1 MKKLLLILLFVCSCS
16 FAQSSYIVDKKG
28 NKSLV
33 RDELTQVIL
42 IDKRISYVNVG
53 KSWEKYIKFEDLDY
67 AFLGLSYLKSFHLN
81 QKKRA
86 KVYFV
91 FAEKEDKKLIGV
103 AITVTSSTSTG
114 RMMSS
119 KTYYELYVIDNSET
133 IIDQIDA
140 TSGGSDENIEL
151 RGKIAPMVRKHFSDC
166 PEVMSKLQKYD
177 VADEE
182 NRTILSFISD
192 TDYIECK

>member
-1 MKKLLLILLFVCSCS
+1 MKNIVLFFLFITSFS

-33 RDELTQVIL
+33 RDDQTEVLL

-53 KSWEKYIKFEDLDY
+53 KSWEKYIKFENLDY

-81 QKKRA
+81 QKKKA

-103 AITVTSSTSTG
+103 AITMVSTTATGSIVSTK
-114 RMMSS
+114 SF
-119 KTYYELYVIDNSET
+119 YELYVIDNNET
-133 IIDQIDA
+133 VLDQIEV
-140 TSGGSDENIEL
+140 TSGRSKENVDL
-151 RGKIAPMVRKHFSDC
+151 RATIAPMVRKHFSDC
-166 PEVMSKLQKYD
+166 AEVMSKLQKYD

-192 TDYIECK
+192 TEYIECK

>member
-1 MKKLLLILLFVCSCS
+1 MKKLLLILLFASSFS
-16 FAQSSYIVDKKG
+16 FAQSYIVDKKG
-28 NKSLV
+28 NKSMV

-103 AITVTSSTSTG
+103 TITVTSSSANGT
-114 RMMSS
+114 MMSS
-119 KTYYELYVIDNSET
+119 KSYYELYVIDNNET
-133 IIDQIDA
+133 ILDQIEA
-140 TSGGSDENIEL
+140 SSGKSDENIAL
-151 RGKIAPMVRKHFSDC
+151 RSKIAPMIRKHFSDC

-192 TDYIECK
+192 TEYIECK